1 MNYRRTNLLVLIVLM
16 LLSTVGRLTPPLS
29 CNDQV
34 SIHKWGKMDFSCLS
48 VVYNWGVDRTLIDR
62 LKNAKHY
69 IILKTCLLLPPLPH
83 KNVCHPR
90 WMYLWQNIDYFFSSD
105 RNEESYGRE
114 QSLFGYSLFFVTYG
128 AGLQKRLSAGLL
140 CARMR
145 RAIGKSGRE
154 CIISPKLPRGAWG

>member
-48 VVYNWGVDRTLIDR
+48 VVHSWEVDRTLIER
-62 LKNAKHY
+62 LKNAKSW
-69 IILKTCLLLPPLPH
+69 IMKTCLLLLPLPH

-90 WMYLWQNIDYFFSSD
+90 WMYLGQNIDYFFSSHQ
-105 RNEESYGRE
+105 NEESYGRE
-114 QSLFGYSLFFVTYG
+114 QSLFGYSLFFCN
-128 AGLQKRLSAGLL
+128 LR
-140 CARMR
+140 CR
-145 RAIGKSGRE
+145 
-154 CIISPKLPRGAWG
+154 SPKETLCRVALCEDEEGEWQEWKRMHNFS